1 MPAAAFRLSSTRALV
16 ALVLLLALGIGALFG
31 RAIWTMRTDEWNFAR
46 AANATL
52 VRTLEQS
59 VVRTLG
65 SIDRTM
71 IGMADNMAHAQALSL
86 PSDMRARM
94 LFDQSLRMSAIASVA
109 VLDAEGRT
117 LVQLDPRQPPLGG
130 AEHDYVAAHRRAADG
145 RLFIGRPWQ
154 APGTDGHLLPLS
166 RSYTDAQGRFAGVVV
181 VALKLSHFTELL
193 GLLDLGG
200 QGAANLFHAD
210 GTLLARFPHR
220 PENTGRS
227 LAGTA
232 NLQRMQQGREG
243 QFTGTAAIDGVER
256 LYAYRRVADYPLIL
270 NVADATDT
278 IFARWRSNAW
288 VLGGFAALLV
298 LASLGLAGLL
308 LQELR
313 RRQRLGA
320 ELYQA
325 QHDLH
330 TILDSLPSMVAYWS
344 RDLQNRFANTAYQR
358 WFGVSREAMAR
369 TSLPDLLG
377 PDVYA
382 NSWPYMQRALA
393 GQRQVFER
401 RAARADGQERFSIV
415 SYLPDLEEDGSTV
428 RGVFVQATDIT
439 DHKRMEYELFEEK
452 ELMRLTLA
460 SIGDAV
466 LCTDAQAHITYLN
479 PVAERM
485 TGWQAFDAAGRH
497 IDEVA
502 PLQVDAA
509 GVPVPTSP
517 LCDALAQVKTLG
529 PTRGVALQRRDG
541 QSLCVQESASP
552 ITDQAGQVTGA
563 VMVLHDTSETVAL
576 AERMAYLAHYDA
588 LTQLPNRLLLRDR
601 LEQALTYARR
611 SHASVAVMYLDLD
624 GFKQVNDTL
633 GHGVGDLLLVEFAQR
648 VVQAVRASDTVCRLG
663 GDEFVVLLTG
673 PSDMGHAAQVA
684 GKILALC
691 NAPFVLQ
698 GHSVQVGVSGGISMF
713 PDHGEDFEALL
724 RHADTAMYVSKR
736 NGRGHFH
743 LYTSART
750 PPVHIAPAGD
760 GLAPG
765 SGSNTGAPADSNA
778 GNASAPGHVRARRTD
793 AAQRAAPDSGLG
805 RLQPKD

>member
-1 MPAAAFRLSSTRALV
+1 MPVAAFRLSSTRGLV

-31 RAIWTMRTDEWNFAR
+31 RAIWTIRADEWNFAR
-46 AANATL
+46 TVNATL

-59 VVRTLG
+59 VARTLG
-65 SIDRTM
+65 GIDRTM

-86 PSDMRARM
+86 SSDMRARM
-94 LFDQSLRMSAIASVA
+94 LFDQSLRMSAIAGVA
-109 VLDAEGRT
+109 VLDAQGQT
-117 LVQLDPRQPPLGG
+117 LVQLNPHQPELGG
-130 AEHDYVAAHRRAADG
+130 AERDYVAAHRRAADG
-145 RLFIGRPWQ
+145 RLFIGRPWKG
-154 APGTDGHLLPLS
+154 ADTDGYLLPLS

-181 VALKLSHFTELL
+181 VALKLNHFVELL
-193 GLLDLGG
+193 SLLELGG
-200 QGAANLFHAD
+200 QSAANLFHAD
-210 GTLLARFPHR
+210 GTLLARFPHQSG
-220 PENTGRS
+220 NTGRS

-232 NLQRMQQGREG
+232 NLQRMQQAMQGE
-243 QFTGTAAIDGVER
+243 FTGTAALDGVER
-256 LYAYRRVADYPLIL
+256 LYAFRQVAGYPLIL
-270 NVADATDT
+270 NVAEATDT
-278 IFARWRSNAW
+278 IFARWRTNAW
-288 VLGGFAALLV
+288 VLGSFAALLV
-298 LASLGLAGLL
+298 LACLGLAAML

-320 ELYQA
+320 ELYEA
-325 QHDLH
+325 KHHLH
-330 TILDSLPSMVAYWS
+330 TILDNLPSMVAYWS
-344 RDLQNRFANTAYQR
+344 RDLQNRFANAAYQR
-358 WFGVSREAMAR
+358 WFGVTPEAMAR

-377 PDVYA
+377 PQVYA

-401 RAARADGQERFSIV
+401 RAAGADGQERFSIV
-415 SYLPDLEEDGSTV
+415 SYLPDLEEDGRTV

-466 LCTDAQAHITYLN
+466 LCTDAEGHITYLN

-502 PLQVDAA
+502 PLQLGGDAQLR
-509 GVPVPTSP
+509 TSP
-517 LCDALAQVKTLG
+517 LCDALAQRRTLG

-633 GHGVGDLLLVEFAQR
+633 GHGVGDLLLVEFARR

-691 NAPFVLQ
+691 NTPFVLQ

-713 PDHGEDFEALL
+713 PEHGEDFEALL

-750 PPVHIAPAGD
+750 PPVCIALAPAQQGP
-760 GLAPG
+760 APG
-765 SGSNTGAPADSNA
+765 AHHSEADADLDTGSG
-778 GNASAPGHVRARRTD
+778 
-793 AAQRAAPDSGLG
+793 PDSDLDT
-805 RLQPKD
+805 LQLH